1 MATGITDT
9 ASTGADGLIPEVWAT
24 QTRDSFLANL
34 EMANLVDRS
43 FEQDM
48 AGRRGDTI
56 HIDGVGGTT
65 DDTRAGFDVA
75 SNITLSAGGTLTA
88 EVMTFLTQV
97 DLSID
102 THAYKFFDLEFELD
116 IKTDFPL
123 LQRGA
128 ERTSYVVAQ
137 KLDDDLAGTIDN
149 FSQTVGTLAVT
160 LSDDNILR
168 AVQYLNDAN
177 APESERFGLFSAAQ
191 QVDLM
196 KVDKYI
202 NKMYTPLTE
211 ATADPENGNF
221 RGKFGELYGFDL
233 YQSTNTEGT
242 NAAGHDNGFF
252 QRQAVAAVVIDD
264 QRVAVDYEITT
275 DSHRHAVHS
284 LYGFVEVRDT
294 SGVWAKGL

>member
-1 MATGITDT
+1 MATGLTDT
-9 ASTGADGLIPEVWAT
+9 ASTGADGLIPEVWAG

-48 AGRRGDTI
+48 QGRRGDTI

-65 DDTRAGFDVA
+65 DDTRAGFDVT
-75 SNITLSAGGTLTA
+75 SNITLTAGATLTA
-88 EVMTFLTQV
+88 EVMTFLTQI

-116 IKTDFPL
+116 LKTDFPL

-137 KLDDDLAGTIDN
+137 KLDDDLAGLIDN
-149 FSQTVGTLAVT
+149 FSQTVGTLAVSLT
-160 LSDDNILR
+160 DDNIRR
-168 AVQYLNDAN
+168 AVQYLNDSN
-177 APESERFGLFSAAQ
+177 SPESGRFALVSSAQ
-191 QVDLM
+191 QMDLM
-196 KVDKYI
+196 AIDKYI
-202 NKMYTPLTE
+202 NKFYEPLT
-211 ATADPENGNF
+211 AVTADPEAGNY
-221 RGKFGELYGFDL
+221 RGKFGSLYGVDF

-242 NAAGHDNGFF
+242 NAAGHDNGMW
-252 QRQAVAAVVIDD
+252 QTEALALVVVDD

-284 LYGFVEVRDT
+284 LYGHVEVRDT

>member
-9 ASTGADGLIPEVWAT
+9 GSTGTDGTIAEIWAI

-43 FEQDM
+43 FEQEM
-48 AGRRGDTI
+48 SGRRGDTI
-56 HIDGVGGTT
+56 HIDGAGGTT
-65 DDTRAGFDVA
+65 DDTRAGFDVT
-75 SNITLSAGGTLTA
+75 SNITLGIGGTLTS
-88 EVMTFLTQV
+88 EVMTLLTQV
-97 DLSID
+97 DLTID
-102 THAYKFFDLEFELD
+102 THAYKFYDLEFELD
-116 IKTDFPL
+116 LKSDFPFM
-123 LQRGA
+123 QRGA

-137 KLDDDLAGTIDN
+137 KLDDDLAGLIDN
-149 FSQTVGTLAVT
+149 FSQTVGTLAVGLT
-160 LSDDNILR
+160 DDNFLR
-168 AVQYLNDAN
+168 AVQYLNDSN
-177 APESERFGLFSAAQ
+177 SPESERFALFSAAQ
-191 QVDLM
+191 QVELM

-211 ATADPENGNF
+211 ATADPENGNY

-242 NAAGHDNGFF
+242 NAAGHDNGFW
-252 QRQAVAAVVIDD
+252 QREALALVVLDD

-284 LYGFVEVRDT
+284 LYGHVEVRDT
-294 SGVWAKGL
+294 SGVWGKGL